1 MKKLPATR
9 ALRGAAMALAIPV
22 IVLAIAS
29 LPWRP
34 ERPEEPA
41 RIAVAPCGAGAL
53 SAGVGEAAFTLPAE
67 APIAGFARLRWTS
80 EGVRDP
86 VGARALVLGAPGCR
100 IALASAEL
108 LVVPEELE
116 AAVRARV
123 EDLGLDGLVLAATHT
138 HAGPGGYWDNL
149 LGERI
154 GAAPYEPRMREAVV
168 AGIAEAIRRA
178 AGALTPVEVQL
189 ARGRAEALV
198 RGRGGG
204 PKDAR
209 LLAVRLAR
217 RGGVPLAELT
227 VLAAHPTTLGKR
239 NRLISGDW
247 PGRFL
252 HEDAAGAG
260 VRLFFQGALGDQSVA
275 LPEGGPVTPERY
287 ADALSRTVEALRFER
302 VASPAL
308 GFATGEVVL
317 PAPAPG
323 ALPAILRSAAGNLA
337 YRAVPARA
345 PLSAL
350 RLGPVVLAF
359 VPGEP
364 VAEVGEAWRAE
375 AGPGTEIV
383 SLAGGYVGYVDTPE
397 QIAARRG
404 EAVRTYYGPELAA
417 RLGHGIEAAVA
428 AVRAD
433 PAVRGEAPLR
443 RGAGAEAASRAAGE
457 R

>member
-9 ALRGAAMALAIPV
+9 ALRGAAIALAIPV

-34 ERPEEPA
+34 ERPEEPP
-41 RIAVAPCGAGAL
+41 RITLASCGAGAL
-53 SAGVGEAAFTLPAE
+53 SAGVGEAAFTLPE
-67 APIAGFARLRWTS
+67 HAPIAGFARLRWAS
-80 EGVRDP
+80 EGIRDP

-100 IALASAEL
+100 IALVSAEL

-123 EDLGLDGLVLAATHT
+123 EDLALDGLVLAATHT

-178 AGALTPVEVQL
+178 AGTVAPVEVEL
-189 ARGRAEALV
+189 ARGRADALV
-198 RGRGGG
+198 RNRGGG
-204 PKDAR
+204 AKDGR

-217 RGGVPLAELT
+217 RGGAPLAELA

-252 HEDAAGAG
+252 HGDPAGAG
-260 VRLFFQGALGDQSVA
+260 VRLLFQGALGDQSVA

-287 ADALSRTVEALRFER
+287 ADAVSRTVQALRFER
-302 VASPAL
+302 VAVPTLA
-308 GFATGEVVL
+308 FASGEVVL

-323 ALPAILRSAAGNLA
+323 ALPALLRAAAGNLA
-337 YRAVPARA
+337 YDAVPAHA
-345 PLSAL
+345 PLAAL
-350 RLGPVVLAF
+350 RLGPAVLAF

-397 QIAARRG
+397 QIEARRG
-404 EAVRTYYGPELAA
+404 ETVRTYYGPGLAA
-417 RLGHGIEAAVA
+417 RLGHGIEAAAA

-433 PAVRGEAPLR
+433 PAARGEAPLPR
-443 RGAGAEAASRAAGE
+443 EAGVEAAARDGGA